1 MNSDYSTNKISDS
14 LLNEISTSLEGKRYG
29 SVEIYIENGFV
40 THITEKVIKK
50 YQPRPVTPIQPK
62 KKLEYSQIKIG
73 QTKKG

>member
-14 LLNEISTSLEGKRYG
+14 LLTEISASLEGKRYG

-50 YQPRPVTPIQPK
+50 YRSQPINQESPK
-62 KKLEYSQIKIG
+62 KKLEYSQVRL
-73 QTKKG
+73 KK